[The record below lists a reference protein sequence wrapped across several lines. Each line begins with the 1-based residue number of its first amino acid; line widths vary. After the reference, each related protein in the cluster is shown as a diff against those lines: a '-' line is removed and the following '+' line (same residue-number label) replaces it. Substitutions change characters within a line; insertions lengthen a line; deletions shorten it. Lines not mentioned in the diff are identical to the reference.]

1 MITLFLQRL
10 HNYPFNLA
18 DITVAKCVKIREND
32 CDKSIVTAFINT
44 TNKFYIKKKKH
55 FRVLSEQKTKNSNQ
69 HKSQTTNLSPMNPK
83 KKNNSWLSYCRGFI
97 AEIKTTGIFRRSHR
111 HVRGRE
117 KQLGNAGKVGKQ
129 EEDAPDSRVSAQG
142 RAGDKW
148 SFRAGVSV
156 VSVFRACTCVHV

>member
-1 MITLFLQRL
+1 MIALFLQRL

-18 DITVAKCVKIREND
+18 DITVAKCVKIREKG

-44 TNKFYIKKKKH
+44 TNKFCIKKKH
-55 FRVLSEQKTKNSNQ
+55 FQVLSEQENKNSNQ

-83 KKNNSWLSYCRGFI
+83 KNPSWLSYCREFI
-97 AEIKTTGIFRRSHR
+97 AQIKTTGIFRRSHR

-129 EEDAPDSRVSAQG
+129 EEDAPDSRVPAQG

-156 VSVFRACTCVHV
+156 VSVFRAWTCVHV